1 MGQKRLE
8 ERKIHS
14 QTMNYEDDNFIKKKQ
29 IWKMQ
34 ERGLEETKI
43 PSLTTNWIVE
53 RTTSLPNNEELTS
66 IRNTP
71 QQCGGPLMHKG
82 CKEFNCRK
90 AACRKRRLIATR
102 FFGSRHD
109 QIWFAPTG
117 WGTLDAFAQG
127 ALLIAFAK
135 RCTEFTRRKAACLSL
150 LVQKKT
156 WIAKQRHKNDVQP
169 MLLHKRNFDMEI

>member
-1 MGQKRLE
+1 MEK
-8 ERKIHS
+8 
-14 QTMNYEDDNFIKKKQ
+14 
-29 IWKMQ
+29 
-34 ERGLEETKI
+34 
-43 PSLTTNWIVE
+43 
-53 RTTSLPNNEELTS
+53 TTSLPNNEELTS

-135 RCTEFTRRKAACLSL
+135 KCTEFTRRKAACRKRRLIAIRFFGSRHDQIAPTVWGA
-150 LVQKKT
+150 LVVFAQGVQ
-156 WIAKQRHKNDVQP
+156 IIRPNDAY
-169 MLLHKRNFDMEI
+169 MTFLCR